1 MNKKNILVFMTDQ
14 QLGDT
19 ICENSVVFTPNLD
32 RFRRRAMHFRE
43 AYTPSPHCCPSRA
56 TFFTGLMPSQHGV
69 WHNVENNNAISR
81 DLYDGTKLF
90 PEDLRENGYH
100 TFFSGKWHVSAFA
113 GPEEHGFDEVLRY
126 FTSNYGQMQKG
137 YRIHDEDWEHFYSN
151 PAMIDKEGDEKGFGQ
166 IIRPGYP
173 KYIQFG
179 IDSNPFG
186 DGDTVDRAVE
196 ALDNYNDD
204 EPFFMYV
211 GTVGPHDP
219 YTPPQEFLDMYK
231 NVEMK
236 LPDSFYQEL
245 EDVPAFYRR
254 TKDMFSLTEEEHKE
268 SLRRY
273 YAFCTY
279 EDALFGK
286 LLDAVERNG
295 YTENTVILYISDHG
309 DMAGAHG
316 MWSKGVPCYRESY
329 NICAMIGGT
338 GIQAGVEEEAFVSL
352 ADFAPTILDLAEVP
366 RTREFAGE
374 SLMPFLNGRRPKS
387 WRTEM
392 FTQTNGNEMYGIQ
405 RAVFN
410 HKWKYVFNGFDY
422 DILYDLE
429 KDPAEL
435 HNIIGKEEVRPVI
448 KEMFKKMWGFG
459 KKVRDNCTCPYIM
472 TSFAPYGPG
481 ILLEDEE
488 NIGDEKDGK
497 KSM

>member
-1 MNKKNILVFMTDQ
+1 
-14 QLGDT
+14 
-19 ICENSVVFTPNLD
+19 
-32 RFRRRAMHFRE
+32 
-43 AYTPSPHCCPSRA
+43 
-56 TFFTGLMPSQHGV
+56 
-69 WHNVENNNAISR
+69 
-81 DLYDGTKLF
+81 
-90 PEDLRENGYH
+90 
-100 TFFSGKWHVSAFA
+100 
-113 GPEEHGFDEVLRY
+113 
-126 FTSNYGQMQKG
+126 
-137 YRIHDEDWEHFYSN
+137 
-151 PAMIDKEGDEKGFGQ
+151 
-166 IIRPGYP
+166 
-173 KYIQFG
+173 
-179 IDSNPFG
+179 
-186 DGDTVDRAVE
+186 
-196 ALDNYNDD
+196 
-204 EPFFMYV
+204 
-211 GTVGPHDP
+211 
-219 YTPPQEFLDMYK
+219 
-231 NVEMK
+231 
-236 LPDSFYQEL
+236 
-245 EDVPAFYRR
+245 
-254 TKDMFSLTEEEHKE
+254 
-268 SLRRY
+268 
-273 YAFCTY
+273 
-279 EDALFGK
+279 
-286 LLDAVERNG
+286 
-295 YTENTVILYISDHG
+295 
-309 DMAGAHG
+309 